1 MSSNEELPSDQKSE
15 QEIEKNE
22 GEAGIDKVEGND
34 ISTLKRDLLLPE
46 LKDIDGVID
55 FSLQQL
61 SECGYSIENEKKL
74 AKQLKD
80 FCVDEDHTEEIRNF
94 FSDLTRLKNLEK
106 KKEGRDLFSIKFFK
120 TRRTKIASDKKH
132 FLISS
137 R

>member
-1 MSSNEELPSDQKSE
+1 MSSNEELPFDQKSE
-15 QEIEKNE
+15 QEMEKNE
-22 GEAGIDKVEGND
+22 GEAGLDKVEGND

-106 KKEGRDLFSIKFFK
+106 KKKGEIYSLSSSSKHGVLRLLLTK
-120 TRRTKIASDKKH
+120 TTS
-132 FLISS
+132 
-137 R
+137 